1 VKRRILLIAGNF
13 YPEPTGIG
21 KYNGEMVKWLAR
33 QGYSCTVIATYP
45 YYPQWRVQ
53 KPYEKRSFW
62 FKKEEIAVQ
71 SSPSIKVIR
80 CPHFVPKN
88 PTGIKRLISDASFF
102 FSAYLVISCLL
113 FSKKFDSV
121 ITVAPPFTLGL
132 LGILYEKIRGSKLI
146 YHIQD
151 LQIDAAK
158 DLGMIRSASVINML
172 FAIEKLILKK
182 ADFISTI
189 STGMMNRVKKK
200 CNKEIILFPNW
211 VDVHH
216 FFPINDKD
224 RLKEDFGFNR
234 EDTIVLYS
242 GAIGEKQGLEAII
255 NSAKFFSSVSNLKF
269 IICGSGPYKEKLQKM
284 RDESK
289 LHNVVFLPTQPTS
302 RFNSFL
308 NLADVHLVIQK
319 ANAGDLVMPSKLS
332 TIFSVGG
339 LSIVTAHKGTSL
351 YNLIE
356 THETGIV
363 IKPECVDALNDA
375 INFVLNNDCFKKQ
388 QNAREYA
395 LKHLSA
401 ESVLRKFSGK
411 VLDFPVEERMTA
423 VENI

>member
-1 VKRRILLIAGNF
+1 LSKKVLLIAGNY

-21 KYNGEMVKWLAR
+21 KYNGEMVKWLAE
-33 QGYSCTVIATYP
+33 QGYLCTVIATFP

-53 KPYEKRSFW
+53 KPYEKTSFW
-62 FKKEEIAVQ
+62 FKQEEIHVRN
-71 SSPSIKVIR
+71 SPSIKVIR

-88 PTGIKRLISDASFF
+88 PTGITRLISDASFF
-102 FSAYLVISCLL
+102 FSVYLVILCLL
-113 FSKKFDSV
+113 FAKKFDSV
-121 ITVAPPFTLGL
+121 ITVAPPFMLGL
-132 LGILYEKIRGSKLI
+132 LGIIYKKIKGAQLI

-158 DLGMIRSASVINML
+158 DLNMIKSVSVINML

-189 STGMMNRVKKK
+189 STGMMNKVKKK

-211 VDVHH
+211 VDVGH
-216 FFPINDKD
+216 FFPIDDKEG
-224 RLKEDFGFNR
+224 LKEGFGFDR

-284 RDESK
+284 RDEAG
-289 LHNVVFLPTQPTS
+289 LHNIVFLPTQPTS
-302 RFNSFL
+302 KFNSFL
-308 NLADVHLVIQK
+308 NLADIHLVIQK

-339 LSIVTAHKGTSL
+339 LAIVTANKGTSL

-356 THETGIV
+356 AHETGIV
-363 IKPECVDALNDA
+363 IKPECTDALNNA
-375 INFVLNNDCFKKQ
+375 ITFVLNNECFKKQ

-401 ESVLRKFSGK
+401 EGVLSKFSVK
-411 VLDFPVEERMTA
+411 VFNHPVEERITVA
-423 VENI
+423 